1 MASSRWQ
8 KKKGY
13 NYTKKNEVVA
23 IVIDWQSG
31 REVGR
36 SFHTQDLPQVLKK
49 FLSDMQRIFPAATH
63 VNLYDKQKNFI
74 RRERLQAD
82 LFTEQRKTLTIRK
95 YFPLD
100 PIIKCIYENS
110 LY

>member
-1 MASSRWQ
+1 MASSKWQ

-23 IVIDWQSG
+23 IVIDWESG
-31 REVGR
+31 HQIGR

-49 FLSDMQRIFPAATH
+49 FLLDMQRLFPAATH

-74 RRERLQAD
+74 RRERLQVQ
-82 LFTEQRKTLTIRK
+82 LFTEQKKMLTNRKC
-95 YFPLD
+95 FPMD
-100 PIIKCIYENS
+100 PVTKCIFENS